1 MQPDIGLVFQAS
13 TFCLDLANINQIQ
26 MYTCYALYLIYRQPL
41 LPFVS
46 PPVAFHIIRVKFSH
60 DFKNDCSELRRSYL
74 CRAHLLSV
82 RLGLQREI
90 CV

>member
-46 PPVAFHIIRVKFSH
+46 PPVAFQI
-60 DFKNDCSELRRSYL
+60 SEK
-74 CRAHLLSV
+74 
-82 RLGLQREI
+82 
-90 CV
+90 

>member
-26 MYTCYALYLIYRQPL
+26 MYTCYALYLTYRQPL

-46 PPVAFHIIRVKFSH
+46 PPVAFHIIR
-60 DFKNDCSELRRSYL
+60 FK
-74 CRAHLLSV
+74 LSLMISKMTAV
-82 RLGLQREI
+82 SCEGLIFAARTF
-90 CV
+90 